1 MAQATARLMFDTDV
15 LVEYL
20 RGRPP
25 AVRYF
30 EAQSGPLLISVV
42 SAAELFVGA
51 RTQAEITSLDEFLR
65 AFITVPIDKAIARS
79 GGLIRR
85 QFGPSHGVGL
95 ADALIA
101 ATAQAAG
108 SVLVT
113 FNLRHFPM
121 VEAKLAP
128 YQMEPTG

>member
-1 MAQATARLMFDTDV
+1 MVHTAVKLLFDTDV

-20 RGRPP
+20 RGRPL
-25 AVRYF
+25 AVKYF

-51 RTQAEITSLDEFLR
+51 RTQAEIESLDEFLR
-65 AFITVPIDKAIARS
+65 AFTSVPIDGAIARS

-101 ATAQAAG
+101 ATAQAAA

-121 VEAKLAP
+121 VEDKLAP
-128 YQMEPTG
+128 Y